1 MIGLVEDKETIMT
14 LNFKNSG
21 DRIYVI
27 GEMKNDIASSEYL
40 VNYHGVSKSPA
51 PYFNLETEVA
61 VQNAVKDLIRE
72 QVIESAHDI
81 SEGGLFITLLESA
94 MAGKK
99 GFEIET
105 DSDIRKDAFLFGESQ
120 SRVVVTVKQNKEDE
134 LVDIL
139 SKYDVDFT
147 NVGVV
152 TSAMVYIDKER
163 WGVAS
168 SFQDLYDNAIPDL
181 LK

>member
-1 MIGLVEDKETIMT
+1 M
-14 LNFKNSG
+14 
-21 DRIYVI
+21 
-27 GEMKNDIASSEYL
+27 
-40 VNYHGVSKSPA
+40 
-51 PYFNLETEVA
+51 A
-61 VQNAVKDLIRE
+61 VQNAVKELIRE

-81 SEGGLFITLLESA
+81 SEGGLFIALLESA

-105 DSDIRKDAFLFGESQ
+105 DPDIRKDAFLFGEAQ
-120 SRVVVTVKQNKEDE
+120 SRIVVTVKQNKEDE
-134 LVDIL
+134 LLDIL
-139 SKYDVDFT
+139 NKYDVEFS

-152 TSAMVYIDKER
+152 TSAMVYVDKER

-168 SFQDLYDNAIPDL
+168 TFQDFYDNAIPSL